1 MILYDKQDEGGNASA
16 SQDEL
21 GAMAELLGEHEERLE
36 GLWDFCK
43 DMSDRLDE
51 LRAYLQQQVNE
62 KGEDND

>member
-1 MILYDKQDEGGNASA
+1 MILYDKQEEVGNAAA

-21 GAMAELLGEHEERLE
+21 DAMAERLD

-51 LRAYLQQQVNE
+51 LRSYLQQQVNE